1 MLTAL
6 IIILL
11 FYVLTSSSHTKSKNK
26 AFRCLGRSRHS
37 QCALLP
43 STRPGTRFTDG
54 WAGGIVLKVFPP
66 VLGFDPM
73 SSGL

>member
-11 FYVLTSSSHTKSKNK
+11 FNSSSSHTKSKSK